1 MPPLERILC
10 VEDEAD
16 IQAVI
21 QVALEMVGGLQ
32 VKLCATGQ
40 AALDEI
46 AVFSPDLVLLDV
58 MLPGMDG
65 PSMLRALRARP
76 DSAAIPVIFMTAR
89 VQPAEVAEFMAMG
102 ALAVIAKPFDPMTL
116 ARELEIHWQQRCDA

>member
-32 VKLCATGQ
+32 AKLCATGQ
-40 AALDEI
+40 QALDEL
-46 AVFSPDLVLLDV
+46 ATFGPDLILLDV

-65 PSMLRALRARP
+65 LSTLRALRARP
-76 DSAAIPVIFMTAR
+76 DTAEIPVIFMTAR

-116 ARELEIHWQQRCDA
+116 ARELEIYWQRCP